1 MRREEDELYPD
12 FSVLRRIRFPNHPE
26 SMKSVDSVTTPI
38 KTRPDSALRT
48 AVITGIIG
56 IILIL
61 LILFSQVI
69 LAINPYQDAAKQ
81 VNYLLA
87 AAPDLETRLDYSN
100 LTLTRL
106 KDKISPALAYAI
118 TTQLKPSAEEDL
130 VKALAAEG
138 IPAAEVR
145 TFISLMEG
153 VANETLSLQAEL
165 LKQNQAESLKPVL
178 YNIRQDPKSADTT
191 HLNQIYE
198 LSPIVLE
205 DMNDLRRR
213 LVSLSNNMRLITDSD
228 QLEPIRE
235 AFNGKDPIQT
245 AALGDA
251 RAYYYSFNAWKAL
264 PEACESLE
272 IQFAGTVTILDDIF
286 TAVNAARLK
295 DRRMGYSLWEPTAL
309 WVDSQL
315 LLISFAAV
323 AFLVIAAVSYFGRG
337 PHPAQADTA
346 ADAAAAQL
354 ESRLSRIIGS
364 AVKPQQAQ
372 SPVPEKQPA
381 PPPAQNGHTPAAL
394 QRRAVRRSVGANPR
408 FLVLRASGERETK
421 HLSTEKAF
429 RIGTDPRN
437 AVHLE
442 AGDSGYIEIWVRF
455 ARAGFFIEV
464 MYSESP
470 VFLNRQ
476 PFTGARALHNG
487 DLIQVLD
494 TSLIFFEG

>member
-1 MRREEDELYPD
+1 
-12 FSVLRRIRFPNHPE
+12 
-26 SMKSVDSVTTPI
+26 MKSIDSVTTPI
-38 KTRPDSALRT
+38 KTHPDSALRT

-56 IILIL
+56 TILIL
-61 LILFSQVI
+61 LIIFSQVI

-87 AAPDLETRLDYSN
+87 AAPDLETRLDYST

-106 KDKISPALAYAI
+106 KDKISPALAYAV

-138 IPAAEVR
+138 IPVADVR

-153 VANETLSLQAEL
+153 VANETLSLQADL
-165 LKQNQAESLKPVL
+165 LKQNQAEGLKPVL

-213 LVSLSNNMRLITDSD
+213 LVSLSNNVRLITDSG
-228 QLEPIRE
+228 QLAPIRE

-251 RAYYYSFNAWKAL
+251 RAYYYSYNAWKDL

-309 WVDSQL
+309 WVDSKL
-315 LLISFAAV
+315 LLISFAAA
-323 AFLVIAAVSYFGRG
+323 AFLTVAAVSYFGRG
-337 PHPAQADTA
+337 PRPARSDTA
-346 ADAAAAQL
+346 AVDAAAAQL

-364 AVKPQQAQ
+364 AVKPPQAQ
-372 SPVPEKQPA
+372 PAAPEKQPA
-381 PPPAQNGHTPAAL
+381 PPPAPNGHTPAAL

-408 FLVLRASGERETK
+408 FLVLHAGGERETK

-476 PFTGARALHNG
+476 TFTGARALHNG
-487 DLIQVLD
+487 DLVQVLD
-494 TSLIFFEG
+494 TSMIFFEG

>member
-1 MRREEDELYPD
+1 M
-12 FSVLRRIRFPNHPE
+12 N
-26 SMKSVDSVTTPI
+26 SVDSVTTPI
-38 KTRPDSALRT
+38 KTRPDTALRT
-48 AVITGIIG
+48 AVITGILG
-56 IILIL
+56 ILLIL
-61 LILFSQVI
+61 LIIFSQVI
-69 LAINPYQDAAKQ
+69 LAVNPYQDAAKQ

-100 LTLTRL
+100 LTMTRL
-106 KDKISPALAYAI
+106 KENISPALAYGI
-118 TTQLKPSAEEDL
+118 TTQLKPSAGEDL
-130 VKALAAEG
+130 IKALAAEG
-138 IPAAEVR
+138 IPAADVR
-145 TFISLMEG
+145 TFISLMES

-165 LKQNQAESLKPVL
+165 LKENQAEGLKPVL
-178 YNIRQDPKSADTT
+178 YSIRQDPKAADTT

-205 DMNDLRRR
+205 DMNGLRRR
-213 LVSLSNNMRLITDSD
+213 LLSLSNNMRLITDSD
-228 QLEPIRE
+228 QLEPIRI
-235 AFNGKDPIQT
+235 ALSGKDPIQT
-245 AALGDA
+245 TNLGDA
-251 RAYYYSFNAWKAL
+251 RSYYYSYNAWKAL

-295 DRRMGYSLWEPTAL
+295 DRRMGYSLWEPTAI

-323 AFLVIAAVSYFGRG
+323 ALLTVATMSYFGRG
-337 PHPAQADTA
+337 PHPARPDTA
-346 ADAAAAQL
+346 AAAAAAAQL

-364 AVKPQQAQ
+364 AVKPPQVQPPA
-372 SPVPEKQPA
+372 PEKQAA
-381 PPPAQNGHTPAAL
+381 PPPAPPEETPAAV

-408 FLVLRASGERETK
+408 FLVLRAGGERETK
-421 HLSTEKAF
+421 HLSTDKAF

-437 AVHLE
+437 AVHIE
-442 AGDSGYIEIWVRF
+442 AGESGYIEIWVRF

-476 PFTGARALHNG
+476 PITGARALHNG

-494 TSLIFFEG
+494 ISLIFFEG